1 MDKAI
6 DETIK
11 QISGDSVVVTGWI
24 VVAAIADGAT
34 TGAHIGFTM
43 VNSEGMPCF
52 AKLGLLESAVQSI
65 NNENLFLAWED
76 RKQGP
81 RPPF

>member
-6 DETIK
+6 DQTIK
-11 QISGDSVVVTGWI
+11 KISGDSVMVTAWI
-24 VVAAIADGAT
+24 VVAAIADGAS

-43 VNSEGMPCF
+43 VNSEGMPNF
-52 AKLGLLESAVQSI
+52 AKLGLLESAIQSL
-65 NNENLFLAWED
+65 NNENMFMAWED

-81 RPPF
+81 LPPF